1 VLPLKLEDL
10 NFSSGKLHLIRDIS
24 VTLEAPGVTVLMGP
38 NGAGK
43 SLLLRLIHGLL
54 KPNGGRVLW
63 NGKKPNKAVRAKQAM
78 VFQRPVLLRRSVQ
91 ANIEFVLRK
100 RKLPVDQDY
109 CAELLQRVGLQGM
122 QDRPARLLSGG
133 EQQRLAL
140 ARALVTRPRV
150 LFLDEP
156 SASLDPTSTLTIES
170 IIKELAQDGI
180 KIIYV
185 THDVAQARRLADEVV
200 FIHRGKLLE
209 HAAASDFFAKPQTEE
224 ARQYLAGEI
233 VI

>member
-1 VLPLKLEDL
+1 MLPLKLEAL
-10 NFSSGKLHLIRDIS
+10 NFSRGKLQLIRNIS
-24 VTLEAPGVTVLMGP
+24 ITLEAPGVTVLMGP

-43 SLLLRLIHGLL
+43 SLLLRLMHGLL
-54 KPNGGRVLW
+54 KPDRGRVYW
-63 NGKKPNKAVRAKQAM
+63 NGKNPDKSVRAKQAM

-91 ANIEFVLRK
+91 ANVEFVLRK
-100 RKLPVDQDY
+100 RKLPLDPGY
-109 CAELLQRVGLQGM
+109 CADLLQRVGLEAM
-122 QDRPARLLSGG
+122 PERPARLLSGG

-150 LFLDEP
+150 LLLDEP
-156 SASLDPTSTLTIES
+156 TASLDPSSTMTIES
-170 IIKELAQDGI
+170 IIKDLARDGT

-200 FIHRGKLLE
+200 FIHRGELLE
-209 HAAASDFFAKPQTEE
+209 HASANDFFASPQSTE